1 MRFNDSELFYAFLQ
15 ENGFKPNNC
24 GGILELNSSV
34 SNSSSQY
41 MSEYPQFLLSE
52 HVDYSELSQQPIAG
66 AKGYLTIGDG
76 IVVPKSLAADDYF
89 NAKKPYVPYKIHGYR
104 YPQIEEFDTAI
115 VPMRTFDEGEI
126 GQAIISVDNPLYHY
140 FIGFIADRD
149 DWNLDDKKLF
159 LEELLTYINSKHS
172 EEHELVHDRFASQS
186 KELYLIKKKG
196 IHL

>member
-52 HVDYSELSQQPIAG
+52 HVDYSELSHHQIEG
-66 AKGYLTIGDG
+66 AKGYLTTGNG

-89 NAKKPYVPYKIHGYR
+89 DAKKH
-104 YPQIEEFDTAI
+104 
-115 VPMRTFDEGEI
+115 M
-126 GQAIISVDNPLYHY
+126 S
-140 FIGFIADRD
+140 
-149 DWNLDDKKLF
+149 
-159 LEELLTYINSKHS
+159 
-172 EEHELVHDRFASQS
+172 
-186 KELYLIKKKG
+186 LIKYTDID
-196 IHL
+196 IHKLRNLTRQ